1 MNTQNTV
8 AAGGSSSSLINDD
21 SLRAERTYENAPTNR
36 VKHVA
41 LSKRRE
47 LYKKQ
52 MGDVSQVVSSL
63 TSSSSSSSKRG
74 DERRG
79 SSSSNSTSSDE
90 SSAAT
95 VPASSGKKG
104 SSSRHE
110 EIVDP
115 LVKSW
120 HGGFSL
126 DDLPKLPSAT
136 ITSIHEED
144 DVPATMSKRQ
154 GSAVSTA
161 TPKPYS
167 YQPVRQQRRRPARR
181 VSMESDSSI
190 SIGSLFNDEDG
201 STKKVVTPTT
211 KDDFSRSDAS
221 LDSKKKSSRRDTHPS
236 SPTTNKKSNRRRA
249 SDATAATAPLY
260 DSDSSNRESSNLF
273 NSDPTL
279 LGPESSPTSV
289 ASPQVQVTK
298 PKVRSRRATVDNSAV
313 SAPKVTLRRK
323 YQPRHRSM
331 ANGSVQGI
339 VKPSRYTRCGSETGS
354 VTSVTSSRSVPTSFA
369 SLSKKEETRNAAQE
383 QPRPRRRMFK
393 RRASLPD
400 KISRPQLSGSF
411 TQLKPREITK
421 LKNLSIDLEQV
432 DQEGGS
438 NCSPNVIPSS
448 DDSSSSGDTTLL
460 SDTEEYNN
468 EEGESK
474 IKRITSTSSMSS
486 CAAAVDT
493 SNDSWIPHGV
503 DFSASMEV
511 YVFEKYQHK
520 I

>member
-1 MNTQNTV
+1 
-8 AAGGSSSSLINDD
+8 
-21 SLRAERTYENAPTNR
+21 
-36 VKHVA
+36 
-41 LSKRRE
+41 
-47 LYKKQ
+47 

-95 VPASSGKKG
+95 VPPSSGKKG
-104 SSSRHE
+104 SSTRHE

-144 DVPATMSKRQ
+144 DVPMMSKRQ

-161 TPKPYS
+161 TLPKL

-201 STKKVVTPTT
+201 SSTKKVVTPT
-211 KDDFSRSDAS
+211 KDDFSRSDA
-221 LDSKKKSSRRDTHPS
+221 HPS

-279 LGPESSPTSV
+279 LGPELSSPTSV

-432 DQEGGS
+432 DQEGS

-460 SDTEEYNN
+460 SDTEDYT

>member
-8 AAGGSSSSLINDD
+8 AAVGSSSSLINDD

-63 TSSSSSSSKRG
+63 TSSSSSSSSKRG
-74 DERRG
+74 DEKRR

-136 ITSIHEED
+136 ITSIHED
-144 DVPATMSKRQ
+144 DDAPTMSKRQ

-161 TPKPYS
+161 TPPKL

-201 STKKVVTPTT
+201 STKMVVTPT

-221 LDSKKKSSRRDTHPS
+221 LDKKKKSSRRDTHPS

-339 VKPSRYTRCGSETGS
+339 VKPSRYTRCGGGSETGS
-354 VTSVTSSRSVPTSFA
+354 VTSVTSSKSVPTSFA
-369 SLSKKEETRNAAQE
+369 SLSKKEETRNTKE
-383 QPRPRRRMFK
+383 QQPSPRRRSMFK

-421 LKNLSIDLEQV
+421 LKNLSIDLEQE
-432 DQEGGS
+432 QEGS

-448 DDSSSSGDTTLL
+448 DDSESSL
-460 SDTEEYNN
+460 SDTEEYTN